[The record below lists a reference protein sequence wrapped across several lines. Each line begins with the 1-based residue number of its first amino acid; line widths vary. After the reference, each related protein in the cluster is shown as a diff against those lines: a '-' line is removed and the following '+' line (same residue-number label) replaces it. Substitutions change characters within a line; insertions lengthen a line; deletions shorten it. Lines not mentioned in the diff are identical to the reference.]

1 MQERLRL
8 RETDGEADGEE
19 QRQRSTKKLRETPR
33 DWLGEIEKDRLIRVE
48 KDKSARERR
57 RGLEMLK
64 EHYEH

>member
-19 QRQRSTKKLRETPR
+19 QRQRNTKKLRETPR
-33 DWLGEIEKDRLIRVE
+33 DWLREIEKDRLIRVE
-48 KDKSARERR
+48 KDKSARERL

-64 EHYEH
+64 DLYEH